1 MTEKIDWIDRSPEGG
16 EVTKTN
22 NIQQSTWPTILWT
35 LEAEKQQPSEENI
48 LEKKLE
54 LLHTCLV
61 SSEVSIQLPKELSQY
76 AESFE
81 LFKQTT
87 KDCDDSFDEIYIE
100 ALRKLRDILLENI

>member
-1 MTEKIDWIDRSPEGG
+1 M
-16 EVTKTN
+16 
-22 NIQQSTWPTILWT
+22 
-35 LEAEKQQPSEENI
+35 EAEKQQPSEENI